1 MSVISFCKKSR
12 YWSCLPNI
20 TISWS
25 ITHSHRIG
33 FFMILNLHLRL
44 PRLHKHLIC
53 FNGNKYYFIFQF
65 SDDGAPETSELAMST
80 GTLTC
85 WNLGSRVK
93 SREFHSLLNFLS
105 VSEKKSAM
113 EDIRKQHND
122 EMRVLEGNILTVR
135 GQQCTLE
142 FQPSTDQSWQSW
154 TKNELNQA
162 APYPS
167 TYANVHKG
175 QLSKMSGTIGN
186 NSNCTWQVP
195 TQEKHQEDLGKLQA
209 FQKTFPKHLN
219 PTQGHKKK
227 SIHV

>member
-1 MSVISFCKKSR
+1 
-12 YWSCLPNI
+12 
-20 TISWS
+20 
-25 ITHSHRIG
+25 
-33 FFMILNLHLRL
+33 
-44 PRLHKHLIC
+44 
-53 FNGNKYYFIFQF
+53 
-65 SDDGAPETSELAMST
+65 
-80 GTLTC
+80 
-85 WNLGSRVK
+85 
-93 SREFHSLLNFLS
+93 
-105 VSEKKSAM
+105 M

-154 TKNELNQA
+154 AKNELNQA

-175 QLSKMSGTIGN
+175 QLPKMGGTIGN

-195 TQEKHQEDLGKLQA
+195 TQEKRKEDLGKLQA

-219 PTQGHKKK
+219 PTQGHKKNM

>member
-1 MSVISFCKKSR
+1 
-12 YWSCLPNI
+12 
-20 TISWS
+20 
-25 ITHSHRIG
+25 
-33 FFMILNLHLRL
+33 MILKLHLRL

-85 WNLGSRVK
+85 WNLESRVK

-105 VSEKKSAM
+105 VSEKESAM

-142 FQPSTDQSWQSW
+142 FQPS
-154 TKNELNQA
+154 KLNQA

-175 QLSKMSGTIGN
+175 QLSKMGGTIGN

-227 SIHV
+227 EHSRLTMAFASLRHLE